1 LENKLETCMK
11 EFKDPEVLLCVHS
24 GELWYGTGRSGKYDP
39 RFPKHRTF
47 PPLSAYPMQTHSGYA
62 MIIRRTL
69 FEITDN
75 SIRPIFAPTGQP
87 LGHDQW
93 AWLLAAIFGKIV
105 VLLDVLCLY
114 RQHNN
119 NLFGGSARS
128 MNKTLSLAM
137 QPRSYRDL
145 SNNELYFA
153 DFLKQMPLP
162 HSAPLRARLDA
173 AVSSLTRRAHL
184 NAFRSELYTEKSNVV
199 QRVQAFGKILLHGG
213 YLPGRGSARIG
224 MRAAVKDF
232 VFGVPGIHKRLW
244 AQS

>member
-1 LENKLETCMK
+1 
-11 EFKDPEVLLCVHS
+11 
-24 GELWYGTGRSGKYDP
+24 
-39 RFPKHRTF
+39 
-47 PPLSAYPMQTHSGYA
+47 MQTHSGYA

-69 FEITDN
+69 LEITDN

-105 VLLDVLCLY
+105 VLPDVLCLY

-213 YLPGRGSARIG
+213 ICPEEDLLVSECVLQSRISFLACRVSTSDSG
-224 MRAAVKDF
+224 HSPDF
-232 VFGVPGIHKRLW
+232 LHCFPVNTAFALH
-244 AQS
+244 